1 MFFREKYQG
10 VLDSATDRIDHGR
23 IIKDLHNPIISIYFL
38 PKING
43 VCIYYLYVTCTSMST
58 QSLFCFL
65 CRLV

>member
-1 MFFREKYQG
+1 MIFREKYQG

-23 IIKDLHNPIISIYFL
+23 IMKDLHNPIISIYFL